1 MSGELNIKIIQ
12 GVYEAF
18 GRGDVAAVLDA
29 VAEDVDWAAEAAGSG
44 APWYGVRHGKGEV
57 VKFFEAF
64 GTAMEVEEWTPLAY
78 AASDA
83 DVHAV
88 VRASPWRRTCTTSS
102 RSATARSSTTAAP
115 RTPRRPRR
123 RCGPDPAATA
133 GRPRPSGYLPG
144 SPVAKRDRRRSRTAA
159 HWSRERSPSSAIN
172 LTASGGPIA
181 CFHAAELGKFPGS
194 PVAD

>member
-78 AASDA
+78 AASGA

-88 VRASPWRRTCTTSS
+88 VRIR
-102 RSATARSSTTAAP
+102 ARSRATGKPVAENLHHFFTLRDGKIVYFRGTEDTAQTAAAL
-115 RTPRRPRR
+115 R
-123 RCGPDPAATA
+123 A
-133 GRPRPSGYLPG
+133 
-144 SPVAKRDRRRSRTAA
+144 
-159 HWSRERSPSSAIN
+159 
-172 LTASGGPIA
+172 
-181 CFHAAELGKFPGS
+181 
-194 PVAD
+194 